1 MQPEIE
7 NEPSYVFNTREYKEN
22 SLILSVLT
30 LNYGIVSVM
39 VRGSNARSVLQPFT
53 PLKLSLKPSKTDLY
67 FLSDFECCGETYDF
81 KLPILF
87 CATYLNELLYH
98 LYHSKE
104 ANPMLFGTYVAT
116 LDALQQQKQ
125 IEQHLRIFELT
136 LLECLGYGL
145 SPIDQNGQPLQAK
158 QLYRFGIGMG
168 FIPVNQAPS
177 LGSNSKR
184 AFLRTIAE
192 LKSTPETAPTP
203 MPAPALDA
211 SLSNTAA
218 TTTTSSSSPT
228 ASNQAASW
236 SDEDLEDA
244 MLFSK
249 HKVKG
254 PKLEARSSVGAWG
267 MEQYAGVTTP
277 DGRPINL
284 SELIGPALPGAVLSK
299 IVNRSFDA
307 DLLKQSKQLTNA
319 LFQFLLGK
327 REIKSRQM
335 YRDYLQLQAQGKTA
349 QASVGATASDTTT
362 TESQAVPAGETTTQM
377 ESSQK
382 ISSQLSPSAVDATTT
397 TASLT
402 TSNAATASSL
412 AAAAIT
418 ATTTTTAPAKEGE
431 VLQQAAAKVE
441 AALKEEQLKQS
452 TQKAKSRKTKA
463 KTKATTTTT
472 EPSEIS
478 ALASDETSVDSKQPA
493 ATLAEGKSA
502 QKTKRKPKQPL
513 PGEVV
518 LEPSAALLA
527 SEAKAQAELSAQL
540 ATAKRKTRKTT
551 AKSKTAET
559 TKSTADDKTPL
570 AEQGTKTEKK
580 AKAAKRTKVLSTT
593 LEAKA
598 QDADALEQLS

>member
-7 NEPSYVFNTREYKEN
+7 NEPSYIFNTREYKEN

-30 LNYGIVSVM
+30 LNYGVVSVM
-39 VRGSNARSVLQPFT
+39 VRGSNARSVLQLFT

-192 LKSTPETAPTP
+192 LKSTPETAPLP
-203 MPAPALDA
+203 MTAPAPDA
-211 SLSNTAA
+211 SLANTA
-218 TTTTSSSSPT
+218 SFSSPT

-254 PKLEARSSVGAWG
+254 PKLEARSSVGTWG

-284 SELIGPALPGAVLSK
+284 SELIGPVLPGAVLSK

-307 DLLKQSKQLTNA
+307 DLLKQSKLLTNA

-349 QASVGATASDTTT
+349 QANVGAAASDTTTT

-377 ESSQK
+377 ESSQN
-382 ISSQLSPSAVDATTT
+382 ISTQLSPSGVDATTT

-412 AAAAIT
+412 AAADAAI
-418 ATTTTTAPAKEGE
+418 TTTAPAKEGE
-431 VLQQAAAKVE
+431 VLQQAAAKAE

-452 TQKAKSRKTKA
+452 AQKTKSRKTKA
-463 KTKATTTTT
+463 KTKATTTD
-472 EPSEIS
+472 PDEIA
-478 ALASDETSVDSKQPA
+478 ALASNETSVDPKQPA
-493 ATLAEGKSA
+493 ETLAK
-502 QKTKRKPKQPL
+502 KTKCKPKQPL
-513 PGEVV
+513 PGEVL

-559 TKSTADDKTPL
+559 TKTTKKSTAGDKTPL
-570 AEQGTKTEKK
+570 ADQSTNTEKQ
-580 AKAAKRTKVLSTT
+580 AKAAERTKIASST

-598 QDADALEQLS
+598 KTQRVQAADALEPLS